1 MENVRVEQRQRM
13 IATVCVPWRP
23 SPSRMKPYDR
33 VRRFWAETFPDW
45 PVITEDS
52 DTEIFSASQARN
64 NAVRKAATEI
74 VVVADAD
81 TIPDA
86 DNVVRAVAD
95 PTGVTWPYTTWRL
108 IPAEYADRPLDE
120 FPRAPALIDP
130 HAIGGVMVT
139 TVDEYWRLGGQPE
152 EFHGWG
158 YEDRAFQYVAQALSE
173 CRRIPGAAYS
183 IDHQADSPGWS
194 RELLTPNAGL
204 VKLYQIAADKPRL
217 MREIVDTPYERR
229 KYVTL
234 PENDPLIGRYWG

>member
-1 MENVRVEQRQRM
+1 M
-13 IATVCVPWRP
+13 IATVCIPWRP

-52 DTEIFSASQARN
+52 DTEIFSLSRARN

-81 TIPDA
+81 TIPEA

-95 PTGVTWPYTTWRL
+95 PTGVTWPFTTWRL
-108 IPAEYADRPLDE
+108 IPAEHVDTPLDE
-120 FPRAPALIDP
+120 FPRIPTLIDP
-130 HAIGGVMVT
+130 HATGGVMVT
-139 TVDEYWRLGGQPE
+139 TADEYWRLGGHPE

-158 YEDRAFQYVAQALSE
+158 YEDQAFQYVAQALSE

-183 IDHQADSPGWS
+183 IDHQADSPAWT
-194 RELLTPNAGL
+194 RDVTRNAGL
-204 VKLYQIAADKPRL
+204 VMLYRIAADKPQL

-229 KYVTL
+229 KHITL
-234 PENDPLIGRYWG
+234 PENAPLMGRYWG

>member
-1 MENVRVEQRQRM
+1 
-13 IATVCVPWRP
+13 
-23 SPSRMKPYDR
+23 MKPYDR

-52 DTEIFSASQARN
+52 DTEIFSLSQARN
-64 NAVRKAATEI
+64 NAVRKAATGI

-81 TIPDA
+81 TIPEA
-86 DNVVRAVAD
+86 DNVVRAVTD

-120 FPRAPALIDP
+120 FPRIPALIDP
-130 HAIGGVMVT
+130 HATGAVMVT
-139 TVDEYWRLGGQPE
+139 TADEYWRLGGHPE

-158 YEDRAFQYVAQALSE
+158 YEDQAFKYVAQTLSE

-183 IDHQADSPGWS
+183 IYHQADSPAWT
-194 RELLTPNAGL
+194 RDVTRNMGL
-204 VKLYQIAADKPRL
+204 VKPYLIAADKPEL

-234 PENDPLIGRYWG
+234 PDDDPLIGRYWG

>member
-1 MENVRVEQRQRM
+1 M
-13 IATVCVPWRP
+13 IATVCIPWRP

-45 PVITEDS
+45 PVVAEDS
-52 DTEIFSASQARN
+52 DTEIFSLSRARN

-81 TIPDA
+81 TIPEA
-86 DNVVRAVAD
+86 DNVVSAVTD
-95 PTGVTWPYTTWRL
+95 PTGVTWPFTTWRL

-120 FPRAPALIDP
+120 FPRIPALIDP
-130 HAIGGVMVT
+130 HATGAVMVT
-139 TVDEYWRLGGQPE
+139 TVDEYWRLGGHPE

-158 YEDRAFQYVAQALSE
+158 YEDQAFRYVAQTLSE

-183 IDHQADSPGWS
+183 IDHQADSPAS
-194 RELLTPNAGL
+194 TRDVTRNADL
-204 VKLYQIAADKPRL
+204 VKSYLIAANKRQL

-234 PENDPLIGRYWG
+234 PEDDPLIGRYLR